1 MIIKLRTDYV
11 SFPACVFS
19 FALALMLILPPVCLS
34 QPHSPDPDAARF
46 SAVDDCLILTRE
58 TSPFAIE
65 NNFCETVYMPS
76 RELDYGEEHRIDLR
90 PFYGGG
96 SALMASEIICGGN
109 FDAVETAKSGGA
121 FIFKL
126 KNQPERSLAPADY
139 SIVIRQ
145 LKTSKIHKIIKGSI
159 FPVKKR
165 CGVSLF
171 FAMTEDLAAAPNYEV
186 YIAGDMNGWDPK
198 ASKLSYDSAANAYR
212 ADFNTINK
220 GRYKYKFVI
229 GGKWVYDRSNPVKE
243 ADEFGSFNSI
253 FTAGDAPAAD
263 RLVPGRAFSEGRST
277 RLKIFYY
284 GHSSAPALAAFYKG
298 LPLEPG
304 CVKYDRD
311 SKSFDILIDEKK
323 FSAAEHIKPSLMF
336 YSFTAG
342 AEGGVLETVS
352 PEYCFYKIPGRGGAS
367 NFRDAVIY
375 FAMTDRFLNGDKTND
390 RPLSVSGLDKKCDF
404 HGGDIEGILK
414 AARNDYFSGLGVNL
428 LWISPVLKGNDRAFR
443 DSLPPHRKF
452 SNYHGY
458 WPYSLD
464 EAEPR
469 QASFEKLAG
478 AVSELREKYS
488 IEVILDAVFRHVTID
503 SPVYKNHKELFLGL
517 YLKDKTKNV
526 RRFDEYPE
534 TTWFDDFL
542 PAFDYANT
550 RAVDFAAAR
559 AEGWIKN
566 TGVRGFRLDAVKHIP
581 HNFWSALLE
590 GRDKF
595 FTVGE
600 TIDSREKIASYIGP
614 GMLSSQFDFPLYFAV
629 VDVLAKNGG
638 SGFERLDREIERSE
652 EIFWNSHK
660 LTSNLIGNHDF
671 PRFMAYADGWFDG
684 GAGGDGKEL
693 GFSNPPRVRDPR
705 NYDKLSMAFGLIFA
719 LNGMPLIYY
728 GDEYGECG
736 AGDPD
741 NRRPMRFNGE
751 LNAFE
756 KKNLSLVKKLAAV
769 RKTNPAL
776 TEGTRITLL
785 ADATRYAFAK
795 VHFNETLIAA
805 FNKSSKAAV
814 IEVDTG
820 RLGGT
825 ASRGGREFCFYDL
838 ISGEKFV
845 PLKNGKLKITMK
857 PTSFRYLEILK

>member
-1 MIIKLRTDYV
+1 MNYKKRRGYGGAMVRI
-11 SFPACVFS
+11 FS
-19 FALALMLILPPVCLS
+19 FALALLLILPPECPA
-34 QPHSPDPDAARF
+34 QPHSPDPDASRF
-46 SAVDDCLILTRE
+46 SSVDDCLILTRE
-58 TSPFAIE
+58 TSAFDIE
-65 NNFCETVYMPS
+65 NSFCETVYMPS
-76 RELDYGEEHRIDLR
+76 RELDYGEEHRIALT

-96 SALMASEIICGGN
+96 APLMVSEIIRGGN
-109 FDAVETAKSGGA
+109 FDAVEAERRGGA
-121 FIFKL
+121 FVFKL
-126 KNQPERSLAPADY
+126 KNQPKRSLAPADY
-139 SIVIRQ
+139 SIVIRE
-145 LKTSKIHKIIKGSI
+145 LKSSKIHKIIKGSI
-159 FPVKKR
+159 FPAHKK
-165 CGVSLF
+165 CAVSLLF
-171 FAMTEDLAAAPNYEV
+171 PMNEDLAAAPDYEV

-198 ASKLSYDSAANAYR
+198 ASKLSFDKTANAYR
-212 ADFNTINK
+212 ADFNPINK

-253 FTAGDAPAAD
+253 FTAGDAAEAD
-263 RLVPGRAFSEGRST
+263 RLIPGRAFGEGRCV
-277 RLKIFYY
+277 RFKIFYD
-284 GHSSAPALAAFYKG
+284 GRSSNPSLAAFYKG

-304 CVKYDRD
+304 CVKYDRA
-311 SKSFDILIDEKK
+311 SKSFDVVIDERK
-323 FSAAEHIKPSLMF
+323 FAAVDHIKPSLMF
-336 YSFTAG
+336 YSFTK
-342 AEGGVLETVS
+342 AEDGVLETVS
-352 PEYCFYKIPGRGGAS
+352 PEYCFYKIPGLGGAS

-390 RPLSVSGLDKKCDF
+390 RPLGVRGLDPKCDF
-404 HGGDIEGILK
+404 HGGDIAGILK

-428 LWISPVLKGNDRAFR
+428 LWISPVLKGNGRAFR
-443 DSLPPHRKF
+443 DSLPPRRKF

-469 QASFEKLAG
+469 QASFEQLAG

-503 SPVYKNHKELFLGL
+503 SPVYKNHKDLFLGL

-526 RRFDEYPE
+526 RRFDDFPE

-550 RAVDFAAAR
+550 RAVDFMAAKAD
-559 AEGWIKN
+559 GWIKN

-581 HNFWSALLE
+581 HNFWSALLAR
-590 GRDKF
+590 RDNF

-600 TIDSREKIASYIGP
+600 TIDGREKIASYIGP

-638 SGFERLDREIERSE
+638 AGFERLDREIERSE

-671 PRFMAYADGWFDG
+671 PRFTAYADGWFDG
-684 GAGGDGKEL
+684 GAAGDGKEL
-693 GFSNPPRVRDPR
+693 GFTDPPRVRDPR
-705 NYDKLSMAFGLIFA
+705 TYDKLSMAFGLIFA

-756 KKNLSLVKKLAAV
+756 AKNLGLVKKLAAI

-776 TEGTRITLL
+776 TEGTRVTLL
-785 ADATRYAFAK
+785 ADETRYAFAK

-814 IEVDTG
+814 IEIDTG
-820 RLGGT
+820 RLGGS
-825 ASRGGREFCFYDL
+825 ASRGGREICFYDL

-845 PLKNGKLKITMK
+845 PFKNGKLKIAMK